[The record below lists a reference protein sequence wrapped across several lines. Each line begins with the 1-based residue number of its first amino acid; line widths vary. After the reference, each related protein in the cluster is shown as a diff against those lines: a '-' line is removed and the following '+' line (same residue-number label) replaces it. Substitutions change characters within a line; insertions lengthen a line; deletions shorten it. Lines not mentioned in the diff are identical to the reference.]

1 MKSLKTKLVVVV
13 SGVLALCMI
22 TMSVV
27 TFFISANKLSVLSV
41 ESYQTSTEK
50 TMNELSVWLS
60 EQKALVHMQ
69 TMSLELMNN
78 YDYQFLVDYLK
89 PIVNNYNDNGN
100 IYDLYYTSMDN
111 VMSSGCGYVPDG
123 TIDFTKRGWF
133 VAALETSYA
142 QSSENLDK
150 IKNILSKGEIS
161 SNGRRIVYELD
172 DNTRV
177 IFGLDLGGNAHSL
190 RNQGY
195 LEPTNHMNVEIQTIS
210 ESGKVYTKW
219 DMHLILDDNKKV
231 VDTVITGPWKDR

>member
-89 PIVNNYNDNGN
+89 PIVNNYNDNG
-100 IYDLYYTSMDN
+100 
-111 VMSSGCGYVPDG
+111 
-123 TIDFTKRGWF
+123 
-133 VAALETSYA
+133 
-142 QSSENLDK
+142 
-150 IKNILSKGEIS
+150 
-161 SNGRRIVYELD
+161 
-172 DNTRV
+172 
-177 IFGLDLGGNAHSL
+177 
-190 RNQGY
+190 
-195 LEPTNHMNVEIQTIS
+195 
-210 ESGKVYTKW
+210 
-219 DMHLILDDNKKV
+219 
-231 VDTVITGPWKDR
+231 

>member
-27 TFFISANKLSVLSV
+27 TFFIPANKLSVLSV

-89 PIVNNYNDNGN
+89 PIVNNYNDNG
-100 IYDLYYTSMDN
+100 
-111 VMSSGCGYVPDG
+111 
-123 TIDFTKRGWF
+123 
-133 VAALETSYA
+133 
-142 QSSENLDK
+142 
-150 IKNILSKGEIS
+150 
-161 SNGRRIVYELD
+161 
-172 DNTRV
+172 
-177 IFGLDLGGNAHSL
+177 
-190 RNQGY
+190 
-195 LEPTNHMNVEIQTIS
+195 
-210 ESGKVYTKW
+210 
-219 DMHLILDDNKKV
+219 
-231 VDTVITGPWKDR
+231 